1 MFRKSFIV
9 LAVFAL
15 GLSIACNS
23 NSKENCTK
31 EITSDEVKDINPN
44 GSSELALLMETMFEK
59 SKTWKEN
66 IEKGESLGEYPTEFD
81 RLKTATPTRESVKNE
96 TFDPFADDFIR
107 RTKELLEAK
116 PEEQKAKFDLLV
128 DGCMNCHTTMCTGP
142 VKRIKLLQK

>member
-1 MFRKSFIV
+1 MVKKSFII
-9 LAVFAL
+9 LA
-15 GLSIACNS
+15 GLSIGLSLACNS
-23 NSKENCTK
+23 NSNKDTEQK
-31 EITSDEVKDINPN
+31 ATSDLVKDINPN
-44 GSSELALLMETMFEK
+44 GSSELALLMETMYEK
-59 SKTWKEN
+59 SKAWKEN
-66 IEKGESLGEYPTEFD
+66 IEKGEDLGAYPTVFD
-81 RLKTATPTRESVKNE
+81 NLKTATPTKENVKNE

>member
-1 MFRKSFIV
+1 
-9 LAVFAL
+9 
-15 GLSIACNS
+15 IACNS

-44 GSSELALLMETMFEK
+44 GYSELALLMETMFEK

-107 RTKELLEAK
+107 RTKELIEAK
-116 PEEQKAKFDLLV
+116 PEEQ
-128 DGCMNCHTTMCTGP
+128 
-142 VKRIKLLQK
+142 

>member
-1 MFRKSFIV
+1 MFRKSYIGIIGIV
-9 LAVFAL
+9 MGLGFA
-15 GLSIACNS
+15 C
-23 NSKENCTK
+23 NSKENCSK
-31 EITSDEVKDINPN
+31 EVSSDVVKDINPN

-59 SKTWKEN
+59 SKTWKDN
-66 IEKGESLGEYPTEFD
+66 IEKGEDLGAYPKEFD
-81 RLKTATPTRESVKNE
+81 NLKTATPTRENVKNE

-116 PEEQKAKFDLLV
+116 PDEQKAKFELLV